1 MKVLLKAQQLI
12 LVPESDAETSALAEW
27 KAGHAGHVLVVG
39 ERQGSGVCL
48 GDLGPR
54 AEACRE
60 PVVIWSKSPDL
71 AAQQIGN
78 FAPTPFEL
86 DGQRYASVES
96 FWQSLK
102 FQEPADR
109 LRVASLEGAEAK
121 RAGTSQ
127 GYGATVMYEGQTI
140 LVGTW
145 AHWNLMERA
154 CRAKFA
160 QNQAARAALL
170 GTGQRPLVHR
180 VRQDSQTIPAVI
192 LAEIWMRI
200 RKEFFD
206 EASGA

>member
-1 MKVLLKAQQLI
+1 
-12 LVPESDAETSALAEW
+12 
-27 KAGHAGHVLVVG
+27 
-39 ERQGSGVCL
+39 
-48 GDLGPR
+48 
-54 AEACRE
+54 EACRE